1 MRRIMLAA
9 SAAVVLATGPPAAE
23 GRTAKGP
30 DEDCT
35 VYCGDLA
42 ARRCDDVTSNWCN
55 AYIVGCLAGCG
66 VAHL

>member
-1 MRRIMLAA
+1 MLALV
-9 SAAVVLATGPPAAE
+9 AAAVLATGPPDAE
-23 GRTAKGP
+23 GRTAADREK
-30 DEDCT
+30 DCT
-35 VYCGDLA
+35 LYCGDLA